1 LITAAKTYLKS
12 AIIVVDQIEAPLN
25 DREKEMA
32 KQVYDMAKEIYAK
45 ANEKSNKFD
54 LTKDVVRKKINK
66 VRWTASWLLNK
77 LEPLLSG

>member
-1 LITAAKTYLKS
+1 MITAAKTYLKS

>member
-1 LITAAKTYLKS
+1 M
-12 AIIVVDQIEAPLN
+12 E
-25 DREKEMA
+25 
-32 KQVYDMAKEIYAK
+32 VYDMAKEIYAK